1 MIYGSGFL
9 NGDGP
14 DHLPAYT
21 TFDLAVG
28 KSFGENW
35 SVKLSGTNLA
45 NKHYFV
51 DFSNTFGGS
60 HFGDPR
66 MIAMQVKYRFKY

>member
-1 MIYGSGFL
+1 M

-14 DHLPAYT
+14 DHLPGYQ
-21 TFDLAVG
+21 TFDLSMG

-35 SVKLSGTNLA
+35 AFKLTGTNLA

-60 HFGDPR
+60 HFGEPLMVSAQIR
-66 MIAMQVKYRFKY
+66 YRFHY